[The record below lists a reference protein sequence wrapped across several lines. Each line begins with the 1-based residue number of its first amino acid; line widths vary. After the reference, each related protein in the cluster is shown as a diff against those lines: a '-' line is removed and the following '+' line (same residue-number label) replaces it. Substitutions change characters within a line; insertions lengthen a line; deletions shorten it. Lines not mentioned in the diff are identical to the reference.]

1 MRYRLNLALCAF
13 VLGSAATPALAQG
26 PAHGFVPM
34 GDVVDAPFGYSE
46 MCETAPALC
55 QSFASSAQ
63 AAPAPMLANAA
74 GTLLTQP
81 TAALA
86 EGTLDQAATPLL
98 AQNDEPALMAAL
110 YRVNLRVNRVVAQKT
125 DMTVYGR
132 EEMWRPSGTGPR
144 AAGDCE
150 DLALEK
156 RVELLSQNFPAD
168 RLFMGIVYSRASGV
182 HAVLVAR
189 MAQGDLVLDNRT
201 NTITPWDATGYRW
214 LSIQTPGAPAE
225 WHLAG

>member
-1 MRYRLNLALCAF
+1 MRYRLPLALCALL
-13 VLGSAATPALAQG
+13 LGSAATPVLAQG
-26 PAHGFVPM
+26 SAHGFVPM
-34 GDVVDAPFGYSE
+34 GQVVDAPLGYSE
-46 MCETAPALC
+46 MCAASPALC
-55 QSFASSAQ
+55 QSFAPAQ
-63 AAPAPMLANAA
+63 MVTAVPAANGADKD
-74 GTLLTQP
+74 LLRQP
-81 TAALA
+81 TAGLA
-86 EGTLDQAATPLL
+86 EGHLAPASTPASL
-98 AQNDEPALMAAL
+98 ASDEPALMAAL
-110 YRVNLRVNRVVAQKT
+110 YRVNLHVNRVVAQKT

-156 RVELLSQNFPAD
+156 RVELLAQNFPAD
-168 RLFMGIVYSRASGV
+168 RLFMGIVYSRASGL

-214 LSIQTPGAPAE
+214 LSIQSPSAPDE